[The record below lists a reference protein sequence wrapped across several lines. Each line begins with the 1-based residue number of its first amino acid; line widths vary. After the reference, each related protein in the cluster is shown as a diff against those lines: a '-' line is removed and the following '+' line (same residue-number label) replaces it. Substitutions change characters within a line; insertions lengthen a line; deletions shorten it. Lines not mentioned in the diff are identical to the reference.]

1 MIGAKFA
8 AGMLRANAGMANAA
22 PGASQPRPI
31 DVRSKSGS
39 TV

>member
-1 MIGAKFA
+1 MVSAKFA
-8 AGMLRANAGMANAA
+8 TSILRANAGMANAA

-31 DVRSKSGS
+31 EVRSKSGS